1 MRRATACFALIA
13 AAAVLAPAG
22 PAAAKELTTLSVCGA
37 DGCVS
42 RTDRLADAKRGHDG
56 LLDVGTPMADPGP
69 APFVRLKLGIG
80 DGRGRVFGRDVMV
93 FVPRSGLVRAG
104 DGVWYR
110 LPADGLAFFRRAA
123 RGVTR
128 VPASR
133 LPPPP
138 APPPAPPRE
147 DAAAAPAEPAHHA
160 AATPAGG
167 DGGPSAALI
176 VGLAAS
182 ALAIAACGSLAWRRR
197 RAGPQGRAAAG

>member
-1 MRRATACFALIA
+1 MRRATALLALL

-42 RTDRLADAKRGHDG
+42 RTDRLAGAKRGHDG
-56 LLDVGTPMADPGP
+56 LLDVGTPMADPGA

-80 DGRGRVFGRDVMV
+80 DGRGRVFGREVMV

-110 LPADGLAFFRRAA
+110 LPPAGLAFFRAAA
-123 RGVTR
+123 RGVAQL
-128 VPASR
+128 PASR

-138 APPPAPPRE
+138 APPPAPPAE
-147 DAAAAPAEPAHHA
+147 PVAAAPPAHHA
-160 AATPAGG
+160 PAAPAGH
-167 DGGPSAALI
+167 DGGPSAALV
-176 VGLAAS
+176 VGLAGF
-182 ALAIAACGSLAWRRR
+182 ALAVAACGSFAWRRR
-197 RAGPQGRAAAG
+197 RAGPQGRPAAG

>member
-1 MRRATACFALIA
+1 MRRATAVLALLA
-13 AAAVLAPAG
+13 AVVLAPAG

-56 LLDVGTPMADPGP
+56 LLDVGTPMADPGA

-104 DGVWYR
+104 DGVWYQ
-110 LPADGLAFFRRAA
+110 LPPAGLAFFRAAA
-123 RGVTR
+123 RGVAR
-128 VPASR
+128 LPASR

-138 APPPAPPRE
+138 APPPAPPAE
-147 DAAAAPAEPAHHA
+147 PVAAAAPAHHA
-160 AATPAGG
+160 PAAPAGG
-167 DGGPSAALI
+167 DGGPSAALV
-176 VGLAAS
+176 VGLAAF
-182 ALAIAACGSLAWRRR
+182 AVAVAACASFAWRRR
-197 RAGPQGRAAAG
+197 RAGPRRRPAAG